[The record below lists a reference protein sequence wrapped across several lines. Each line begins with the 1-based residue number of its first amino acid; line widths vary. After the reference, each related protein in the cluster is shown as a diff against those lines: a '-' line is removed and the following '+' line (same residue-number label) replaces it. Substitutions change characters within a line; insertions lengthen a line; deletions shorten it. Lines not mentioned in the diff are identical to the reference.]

1 MDKRYKLIEGVST
14 DRLGS
19 TQEKLKLAN
28 LIYL

>member
-14 DRLGS
+14 DRLES